1 MKDYKLIFI
10 LDAHLPYVCNEVEQ
24 GLIEEDWLFDALSYL
39 YLPVLKMC
47 SNLQKENIPFK
58 IGVVFEPA
66 LCDMLDDKVLQDR
79 YRQHVQ
85 RKIEFAKKEL
95 ECFAECAETK
105 KLIQYNLKRFND
117 DKRIFEDCGGNVLK
131 QFDYLARQGYVELLA
146 TTATNSFLP
155 FFLSMPEA
163 IAAQIEM
170 GQINYR
176 KHFSSVPSGF
186 WIPSMAYF
194 DGLDD
199 IIRSYGYDYTV
210 VSSEGFLLSDK
221 VPPAGVFSAAASKN
235 GLKFLACDLSACNSI
250 YDELNGFPQN
260 KVYIDV
266 ENDVGFRQSEEYL
279 ASVFDTS
286 KGRRA
291 IGFRYWS
298 RDEEETPY
306 DIQKAHAQILADA
319 ESYVN
324 SRAEA
329 LRAVKETGGCES
341 PFSLFIIS
349 SDFFGKKWCEGLI
362 WLERVFRLINDNEEL
377 ETMLPSG
384 AANLSKQLYTV
395 KPFFSSFLKS
405 GYADELLTK
414 ENDWMY
420 RYIVKITERMI
431 DLVEMFPADGSL
443 KERVLNAA
451 AREVLLLQSVYWPL
465 YINDPQLKDFAEK
478 RFVEH
483 VNSFTAAYEALG
495 ADSPDAK
502 WLSEHESKYP
512 VFKDINYRIFS
523 RKK

>member
-10 LDAHLPYVCNEVEQ
+10 LDAHLPYVRNEVEQ
-24 GLIEEDWLFDALSYL
+24 GFVEEDWLFDALSYL
-39 YLPVLKMC
+39 YLPILKMC
-47 SNLQKENIPFK
+47 SNLQKDDIPFK

-66 LCDMLDDKVLQDR
+66 LCDMLADKVLQDR
-79 YRQHVQ
+79 YRQNVQ

-95 ECFAECAETK
+95 ERFSECAETK

-146 TTATNSFLP
+146 TTATNTFLP

-250 YDELNGFPQN
+250 YDETDSIPQN

-266 ENDVGFRQSEEYL
+266 ENDVGFKLSEEYL

-298 RDEEETPY
+298 MEEEETPY
-306 DIQKAHAQILADA
+306 DIQKAHAQSKTDA

-324 SRAEA
+324 FRADA
-329 LRAVKETGGCES
+329 LRTVKETGRGES
-341 PFSLFIIS
+341 PFSLLIIS
-349 SDFFGKKWCEGLI
+349 SDFFGKKWSEGII
-362 WLERVFRLINDNEEL
+362 WLEEVFRLINDNEKL
-377 ETMLPSG
+377 ESILPST
-384 AANLSKQLYTV
+384 AANLSKQLYTI
-395 KPFFSSFLKS
+395 KPFFSSFLPS
-405 GYADELLTK
+405 GYAAELLTK
-414 ENDWMY
+414 KNDWMY
-420 RYIVKITERMI
+420 KYIVKITERMI
-431 DLVEMFPADGSL
+431 ELVEMFPADGSL

-451 AREVLLLQSVYWPL
+451 AREVLLLQSIYWPL
-465 YINDPQLKDFAEK
+465 YANDTQFKEFAER

-502 WLSEHESKYP
+502 WLSERESKYP